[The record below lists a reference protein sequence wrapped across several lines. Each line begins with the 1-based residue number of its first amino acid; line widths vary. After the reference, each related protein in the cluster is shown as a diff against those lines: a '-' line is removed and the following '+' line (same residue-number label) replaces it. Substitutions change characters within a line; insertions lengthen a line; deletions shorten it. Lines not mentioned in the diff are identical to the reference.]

1 MEWIEGI
8 EREGSGYRLAFKG
21 KDGAARLGKFKELR
35 SAATTIGDNILHL
48 DGADLTEMTLVGSDE
63 FLSLAGLPKPSQQN
77 HLVYQLRVGK
87 VRVLIPAAAIILGFL
102 GTVARLED
110 LPFRASSL
118 DLMVSHTVEDGAS
131 KIRFG
136 PETNF
141 GAKELSPFFQERMRW
156 MTAHAGGR
164 RFWSSIRDFAER
176 GVLGVHVPKV
186 QVSGWFRGITRG
198 ECFVATRLHLA
209 SIVPLEEPLTFA
221 KSLLGHTFA
230 VADPN
235 VIRPMFREADET
247 LLTGEKGWALSDC
260 EWEEIVAPLLG
271 RQVLFGGRQRFD
283 QILEKLGTGGQFKGS
298 IVAGGLGSW
307 LLKLKKNGKWNQIK
321 QHLMLHRRA
330 SRS

>member
-48 DGADLTEMTLVGSDE
+48 DGADLTEMTLVSSEE
-63 FLSLAGLPKPSQQN
+63 FLSLAGLPISSQQN

-87 VRVLIPAAAIILGFL
+87 VRVLIPAAGIILGLL
-102 GTVARLED
+102 GSVARLDD

-118 DLMVSHTVEDGAS
+118 DLMVSHTVEDGVS
-131 KIRFG
+131 KICFG

-141 GAKELSPFFQERMRW
+141 VDKELSPFFQERMRW
-156 MTAHAGGR
+156 MTAYAGGR
-164 RFWSSIRDFAER
+164 RFWSSIRDFAKQ

-198 ECFVATRLHLA
+198 ECFLATRLHLA
-209 SIVPLEEPLTFA
+209 SITPLEEPLPFA
-221 KSLLGHTFA
+221 KSLRGQTFA

-235 VIRPMFREADET
+235 VIRPMFRGADET
-247 LLTGEKGWALSDC
+247 LLMGEHGWALSDF
-260 EWEEIVAPLLG
+260 EWDEIVAPLLG
-271 RQVLFGGRQRFD
+271 RQALFGGRGRFD
-283 QILEKLGTGGQFKGS
+283 LILEKLGTGGQFRGS
-298 IVAGGLGSW
+298 IMAGNLSSW
-307 LLKLKKNGKWNQIK
+307 LLKLKKNGKWEQVK
-321 QHLMLHRRA
+321 ERLMLHRRA
-330 SRS
+330 YRS